1 MCKNSDSILD
11 CTKRSIL
18 TGTARFISTR
28 DDDPSLGGV
37 GFIEAMLQPSAPQG
51 GLYTF
56 QSLPVLTL
64 EDIQSFQNLSYRA
77 LCVEIFNRLG
87 LGLEERLLQEVLQGY
102 DGFDDALN
110 PAPLRP
116 LNNNGKNDMF
126 MLELFHGQTRAFKDM
141 ALQPFAHLLSHFAR
155 KQNKTYLI
163 LVATSGDTGPAT
175 LQSFADQ
182 PNIKVVCLYPRGGT
196 SDVQRLQMTTPSAL
210 NLKTIGLLGDFD
222 EAQSM
227 IKALLGNSDFIS
239 RLERESLSL
248 SVANSVNIG
257 RIVFQLIYHI
267 WSYISLLKHS
277 QIALGECISIIVPS
291 GNFGNILGAFFAKK
305 MGLPI
310 DKLVVA
316 TNVNNVL
323 SEFINTG
330 VYDISHRKLIPSKSP
345 AMDILKS
352 SNVERMLYANFGAER
367 TRELMGGLAREGRY
381 SLNTQEILKIQEDFL
396 ALECDDETSLRS
408 IAQGFKDEQLLLD
421 PHSAIGYE
429 VAKRFQAQN
438 KIGKCVIVGTA
449 EWSKFAPSVYEALK
463 RDGVLAGDSMGMG
476 CIKVAD
482 KEAIESL
489 CTLNSMISAPKQ
501 ILRLF
506 SAQEVQNE
514 VVSAEEIEECIWSWI
529 RA

>member
-1 MCKNSDSILD
+1 MCKNSDSIRD
-11 CTKRSIL
+11 CAERPTSKE
-18 TGTARFISTR
+18 TARFISTR
-28 DDDPSLGGV
+28 DDDPSLGV

-56 QSLPVLTL
+56 QSLPILSL
-64 EDIQSFQNLSYRA
+64 EDIQSFQNLNYRA

-87 LGLEERLLQEVLQGY
+87 LGLEEQLLHEVLQSY
-102 DGFDDALN
+102 DGFDDVFNL
-110 PAPLRP
+110 APIRP
-116 LNNNGKNDMF
+116 LSNNGKNNMF

-141 ALQPFAHLLSHFAR
+141 ALQPFGRLLSHFAK

-175 LQSFADQ
+175 LQSFANQ
-182 PNIKVVCLYPRGGT
+182 PNTKVICLYPRGGT
-196 SDVQRLQMTTPSAL
+196 SDVQRLQMTTHSAP
-210 NLKTIGLLGDFD
+210 NLKTIGLRGDFD
-222 EAQSM
+222 EAQST
-227 IKALLGNSDFIS
+227 IKALLSNSDFIS
-239 RLERESLSL
+239 RLERETLSL

-267 WSYISLLKHS
+267 WSYVLLLKHS
-277 QIALGECISIIVPS
+277 QITLGERISVVVPS
-291 GNFGNILGAFFAKK
+291 GNFGNILGAFFVKK

-330 VYDISHRKLIPSKSP
+330 VYDISRRKLIPSKSP

-367 TRELMGGLAREGRY
+367 TMDLMRDLARDGRY

-408 IAQGFKDEQLLLD
+408 IAQGFKDEQLLFD

-438 KIGKCVIVGTA
+438 KIGKCIIVGTA

-463 RDGVLAGDSMGMG
+463 RDGILVGDSAGMSSR
-476 CIKVAD
+476 ITD

-489 CTLNSMISAPKQ
+489 CALSPMISVPKQ

-506 SAQEVQNE
+506 SVQEVQNE

-529 RA
+529 HT